1 MKKQIPNTITLMNFL
16 CGVLSIVA
24 LLLWKQPLL
33 ASVFIICG
41 ALFDFCDG
49 LTARALKVSG
59 AIGKELDSLADVVSF
74 GVAPSLIATSLLL
87 ENKSNYEFLNYLG
100 GFVCY
105 IPLFMAIMSCYRL
118 AKFNIDERQ
127 SLSFIGLPTPA
138 NAIVWLSIPII
149 NHLHTNNIHLWGIN
163 SDELHS
169 FLFSTMNNP
178 YFILIISIILAIL
191 LVSELP
197 LFSLKFKKLTWQ
209 GNEIKFIFLI
219 CAFFM
224 LVLLGLYSM
233 PLIIILYI
241 LLSII
246 ENIVKKSTI

>member
-1 MKKQIPNTITLMNFL
+1 MKKQIPNIITLMNFL
-16 CGVLSIVA
+16 CGVLSILA
-24 LLLWKQPLL
+24 LLLWEKPLL
-33 ASVFIICG
+33 SSIFIICG

-59 AIGKELDSLADVVSF
+59 AIGKELDSLADVVTF
-74 GVAPSLIATSLLL
+74 GVAPSLIASSLLL
-87 ENKSNYEFLNYLG
+87 ENKSNYEFLNLAG
-100 GFVCY
+100 CFICY
-105 IPLFMAIMSCYRL
+105 IPLFMAVMSCYRL

-138 NAIVWLSIPII
+138 NAIIWLSIPII
-149 NHLHTNNIHLWGIN
+149 NHLYKNNIHLWGID
-163 SDELHS
+163 SKELHA
-169 FLFSTMNNP
+169 FLFNTMNNP
-178 YFILIISIILAIL
+178 YFILVISVLLAIL

-241 LLSII
+241 LLSLV
-246 ENIVKKSTI
+246 ENIIKK

>member
-24 LLLWKQPLL
+24 LLEWEQPLL
-33 ASVFIICG
+33 ASVFILCG
-41 ALFDFCDG
+41 AFFDFCDG

-59 AIGKELDSLADVVSF
+59 AIGKELDSLADVVTF
-74 GVAPSLIATSLLL
+74 GVAPSLIASFLLL
-87 ENKSNYEFLNYLG
+87 ENKNNYEFLNIAG
-100 GFVCY
+100 SFICY

-138 NAIVWLSIPII
+138 NAIIWLSIPII
-149 NHLHTNNIHLWGIN
+149 NHLYTNKLQLWGIN

-169 FLFSTMNNP
+169 LFYNTMNNP
-178 YFILIISIILAIL
+178 YFILIISVILAIL

-197 LFSLKFKKLTWQ
+197 LFSLKFKKLSWP

-241 LLSII
+241 LLSLI
-246 ENIVKKSTI
+246 ENIIKKYSL